1 MPGEQKPSHL
11 LTLDDVKLEGRTV
24 LVRVD
29 YNIPLAREG
38 GKVRVGDDAR
48 IRASLATVNHL
59 RAAMCRVVLMSH
71 LGRPKGRD
79 AALSLKPVAHHL
91 GELLKAPVAFASDC
105 VGPEA
110 QEAAKGLEPGGVLL
124 LENLRFHTGE
134 TFNDPEFAAALAQ
147 VAGKDGLYVNDA
159 FGTAHR
165 VHAST
170 RGVAEH
176 LESCAGFLV
185 QEEVERL
192 SRLLQ
197 RPAHPFVVVVGGAKV
212 ADKIPLLE
220 HLLPRV
226 DQILVGGAMA
236 FTFLRALGHEVGESR
251 VEEGQLETVKNLLLK
266 AKAEGVDFELPVDVV
281 VAKDPQASSGKE
293 VSAQSIPADA
303 MGLDIGP
310 ETIHRFV
317 RLIAEAE
324 TVLLNGPMGVFER
337 EPFASGTRDII
348 DAIAKAR
355 AYTVIGGGDSVAAV
369 AAFGHMEDMDHVST
383 GGGATLR
390 FLEGKTLPALEP
402 LLLDAAHKPDAGH

>member
-1 MPGEQKPSHL
+1 MPREQDPSRL
-11 LTLDDVKLEGRTV
+11 RTLDDVELDGRTV

-29 YNIPLAREG
+29 YNVPLTREG
-38 GKVRVGDDAR
+38 GKIQVGDDSR

-59 RAAMCRVVLMSH
+59 RAAKCRVVLMSH
-71 LGRPKGRD
+71 LGRPKEREPS
-79 AALSLKPVAHHL
+79 LSLRPVARRL
-91 GELLKAPVAFASDC
+91 GDLMGAPVAFSDDC
-105 VGPEA
+105 VGAEA
-110 QEAAKGLEPGGVLL
+110 QEAVRRLEPGGVLV
-124 LENLRFHTGE
+124 LENLRFHTAE
-134 TFNDPEFAAALAQ
+134 TFNDPEFALALAQ
-147 VAGKDGLYVNDA
+147 VPGKDALYVNDA

-170 RGVAEH
+170 RGVADH
-176 LESCAGFLV
+176 LQSCAGFLV

-192 SRLLQ
+192 GRLLQ
-197 RPAHPFVVVVGGAKV
+197 KPAHPFVVVVGGAKV

-236 FTFLRALGHEVGESR
+236 FTFLRALGYEVGNSR

-266 AKAEGVDFELPVDVV
+266 AKANDVVFELPVDVV
-281 VAKDPQASSGKE
+281 VAKDPERDGGKE
-293 VSAQSIPADA
+293 VSVQGIPAGM

-310 ETIHRFV
+310 ETTHRFV
-317 RLIAEAE
+317 RLIAQSK

-337 EPFASGTRDII
+337 EPFARGTRDIVE
-348 DAIAKAR
+348 AIAKAN
-355 AYTVIGGGDSVAAV
+355 AYRVIGGGDSVAAV
-369 AAFGHMEDMDHVST
+369 MAFDFMEQMDHVST

-402 LLLDAAHKPDAGH
+402 LIMDPDEGSA